1 MSRRILIVDDE
12 PLNLDLLSQELADLG
27 HVTENAASGADA
39 LKKMR
44 GFDPELIFLDYQ
56 MPGMNGIEV
65 LREIRKQDKNL
76 PVIIITAYG
85 TIERAVEAIKTG
97 ADDFITKPFD
107 PEHLAVVVKKALE
120 RAELK
125 SEVRISRPRARRALS
140 IDRRGERVDGSGCRR

>member
-76 PVIIITAYG
+76 PVIIITAYA
-85 TIERAVEAIKTG
+85 TLERVIEAIQNG
-97 ADDFITKPFD
+97 AAGSITKP
-107 PEHLAVVVKKALE
+107 LYA
-120 RAELK
+120 
-125 SEVRISRPRARRALS
+125 
-140 IDRRGERVDGSGCRR
+140 